1 MSVAADFPAR
11 VAPRTRAAVR
21 TPVVDGL
28 LFATVFAVTFAKV
41 RWEIGS
47 LDLTIADVIASCFV
61 VGFLL
66 GRIERHDRRLPAS
79 ALTLIG
85 FFAAFSVVYLVGFFN
100 LETVADR
107 NQFVKGMVKFV
118 IHFLFLVFAVA
129 HIGRRP
135 PDFYWRVLGWFV
147 AGVAA
152 NAVYGLLELAVAETS
167 GGNLDQAVLS
177 PIGSYQQGGIN
188 VFGTVEGQ
196 SVFRTNALT
205 GDPNHLGIILGVPIL
220 ILLPIYLRLGRGH
233 RLRTPL
239 ALLLAFL
246 GLVEL
251 STLSRSGLLGLAVGL
266 IVLSIPYW
274 RLLLTARFLVPLGI
288 LVAVVAVVVAQRASF
303 FERVLEA
310 RTSVGGRSTQVH
322 LEVYEL
328 LPPLLDTHP
337 LFGRGINTFAN
348 YYAFVTGKDNF
359 GPHSYYIA
367 LLTETGIVGA
377 LLFACFLGY
386 LGHRLRVLHRIGTA
400 LDALAD
406 SSDRSV
412 HPLAWGLTA
421 ALAATLASNVFYLTM
436 HMYYFFVFAM
446 LVVAAPLV
454 FARRRQTAQQA
465 PSS

>member
-1 MSVAADFPAR
+1 MSVAADLPAR
-11 VAPRTRAAVR
+11 ATAAARGAAR

-47 LDLTIADVIASCFV
+47 VDLTIADVIASCFIL
-61 VGFLL
+61 GFLL
-66 GRIERHDRRLPAS
+66 SRLERHDRRLPAS
-79 ALTLIG
+79 ALTLAG
-85 FFAAFSVVYLVGFFN
+85 FFAVFAVVYLVGFFN
-100 LETVADR
+100 LETLADR

-129 HIGRRP
+129 HIARRP
-135 PDFYWRVLGWFV
+135 PDFYWRALGWFV
-147 AGVAA
+147 VGIAA
-152 NAVYGLLELAVAETS
+152 NAVYGLLELGVAETS
-167 GGNLDQAVLS
+167 GGNLDQAVLT

-188 VFGTVEGQ
+188 VFGTIEGQ

-205 GDPNHLGIILGVPIL
+205 GDPNHLGIILAVPIL
-220 ILLPIYLRLGRGH
+220 ILLPIYLRLDRGH

-251 STLSRSGLLGLAVGL
+251 ATLSRSGLLGLGVGL
-266 IVLSIPYW
+266 LVLAIPYW

-288 LVAVVAVVVAQRASF
+288 LVAAVAIVVAQRASF
-303 FERVLEA
+303 FERVFEV
-310 RTSVGGRSTQVH
+310 RTNVGGRSTQVH

-328 LPPLLDTHP
+328 LPPLLDSHP

-348 YYAFVTGKDNF
+348 YYEFITGKENF

-367 LLTETGIVGA
+367 LLTETGLVGA
-377 LLFACFLGY
+377 LLFVCFLAY
-386 LGHRLRVLHRIGTA
+386 LGHRLRVLHRLGAALRTA
-400 LDALAD
+400 AGA
-406 SSDRSV
+406 SDRSV

-446 LVVAAPLV
+446 LIVAAPIV
-454 FARRRQTAQQA
+454 FARRRQA
-465 PSS
+465 PPG